1 MSEGAAGAAA
11 PGAAEAAAAGGP
23 GGDGAGGPP
32 RELRCSDC
40 IVWNRQQTWL
50 CVVPLFIGFIGLG
63 LSLMLLKWI
72 VVGSVKEYVPTEL
85 MDAKGVGQDP
95 FFLSKP
101 TAPPRGAETTAAA
114 TPRPP
119 SRVSPRLTTMSR
131 APPRPPGT
139 RGPARGAPRPT
150 AARHPAAP
158 HTAPPTSG
166 PPGPGPGPGPGRG
179 ARPPPAAPSS
189 PPLPAWPTAAHA
201 TSSYKIYVHDSA
213 PSWTLS
219 PFQEST
225 TTTPEASTT
234 PKTRKYSQPAPALGA
249 NPRGAANFAPLL
261 SLPLRVHPAGSPL
274 AWWGSRW
281 SGHLRCPISVRFAG
295 KPPPPGRAALR
306 TVPGRCGE
314 HGGAAGRRLPVR
326 GRELLGSW
334 GWRGGSFLLLS
345 ARSPP

>member
-11 PGAAEAAAAGGP
+11 PGAAEAAAAAGGP

-139 RGPARGAPRPT
+139 RGPARSGPRPT

-158 HTAPPTSG
+158 HTAPPASG
-166 PPGPGPGPGPGRG
+166 PPGTAARG
-179 ARPPPAAPSS
+179 ARPPPAAPST

-234 PKTRKYSQPAPALGA
+234 PKTRKCSQPPRALGA
-249 NPRGAANFAPLL
+249 PARPLASPRQSPLL
-261 SLPLRVHPAGSPL
+261 AERGGVG
-274 AWWGSRW
+274 
-281 SGHLRCPISVRFAG
+281 
-295 KPPPPGRAALR
+295 PGRRL
-306 TVPGRCGE
+306 
-314 HGGAAGRRLPVR
+314 GRRLPPPLGEVR
-326 GRELLGSW
+326 GSRAVAAPREAGEL
-334 GWRGGSFLLLS
+334 
-345 ARSPP
+345 